1 MRDFALEIEKRV
13 EFIRKVLKDA
23 GASGIVYGNSGGK
36 DSALTGILCKMACDN
51 TLGLIMPCHAKRNFE
66 MDLKDGME
74 VAEKFNI
81 ETKVVDLTPIRTET
95 LKTLEKDFS
104 LSDMAIANIAPRLR
118 MTVLYAVAAS
128 RNALVA
134 GTDNQSEMYMGYFT
148 KFGDGAYD
156 FNPIGDLTVT
166 EVYEFLKYLG
176 APECVI
182 KKAPSA
188 ALFDDQTDEGEM
200 GITYKKIDEYLM
212 HGTGS
217 KEDIEIIERYHRISE
232 HKRNLPIVYKP

>member
-104 LSDMAIANIAPRLR
+104 LTDMAIANIAPRLR

-148 KFGDGAYD
+148 KFCDGAYD
-156 FNPIGDLTVT
+156 FNP
-166 EVYEFLKYLG
+166 
-176 APECVI
+176 
-182 KKAPSA
+182 SA
-188 ALFDDQTDEGEM
+188 T
-200 GITYKKIDEYLM
+200 
-212 HGTGS
+212 
-217 KEDIEIIERYHRISE
+217 
-232 HKRNLPIVYKP
+232 LP